1 MQKDNIFQGQY
12 KKISVE
18 KKIGQFLISDPYL
31 NCIIS
36 SSALFTE
43 TRCDTFPTWQFYKL
57 KP

>member
-1 MQKDNIFQGQY
+1 MKDTDAKRNNIFQGQY

-43 TRCDTFPTWQFYKL
+43 TRCDTFPT
-57 KP
+57 